1 MSWNID
7 FIGNPENVVKALQ
20 ENSAKLDGASK
31 VEYDAVVPHLIGLV
45 SQNFNSNKAV
55 GIVVKVTASGHG
67 YISTD
72 GTDQYR
78 QCSASVEQLYGV
90 LV

>member
-1 MSWNID
+1 MSWNVT
-7 FIGNPENVVKALQ
+7 FIGDPVNVVKALE

-31 VEYDAVVPHLIGLV
+31 VEYDAALPHLVELV
-45 SQNFNSNKAV
+45 KQNFNNNGI

-67 YISTD
+67 YTGTD
-72 GTDQYR
+72 GIDQYR
-78 QCSASVEQLYGV
+78 QCIVNVEQLYGV